1 MQNMRTRLFMKK
13 HGPALVFSLCLVGA
27 AAFTTVYTLD
37 QAESTKEQE
46 EQTTELE
53 KEARIQDA
61 NAAKKARPVEETA
74 AEKQDARVSG
84 SDLIGEVVENPEDL
98 VKQVTET
105 DEEEETGET
114 ASVASSGV
122 EAAAGNIG
130 TVQASVQFSED
141 SSLDWPVAGN
151 VLLDYSMDGSVFFP
165 TLKVYKY
172 NPALIIGADIGS
184 PVAAAAKGI
193 VDSVKVDE
201 ETGTTVAMN
210 IGNGYELTYGQLKE
224 VSVKE
229 GDVVEDGGLIG
240 YVSEPTKY
248 YCEEGS
254 NLYFKLTKEEP
265 VDPFLFESGRKYL
278 QQDFEYVIRKMPYN
292 AAAVKQYG
300 DPPAGKYRRA
310 DFIDR

>member
-74 AEKQDARVSG
+74 AEEQDARVSG

-105 DEEEETGET
+105 DEVEETGET

-240 YVSEPTKY
+240 YVSEPSKY

-254 NLYFKLTKEEP
+254 NLYFKLTKDGTP
-265 VDPFLFESGRKYL
+265 VDPFLFLGE
-278 QQDFEYVIRKMPYN
+278 
-292 AAAVKQYG
+292 
-300 DPPAGKYRRA
+300 
-310 DFIDR
+310 

>member
-1 MQNMRTRLFMKK
+1 MKK

-27 AAFTTVYTLD
+27 AAFTTVYTMD

-74 AEKQDARVSG
+74 AEEQDARVSG

-122 EAAAGNIG
+122 EATAGNIG

-254 NLYFKLTKEEP
+254 NLYFKLTKDGAP
-265 VDPFLFESGRKYL
+265 VDPFLFLGE
-278 QQDFEYVIRKMPYN
+278 
-292 AAAVKQYG
+292 
-300 DPPAGKYRRA
+300 
-310 DFIDR
+310 

>member
-1 MQNMRTRLFMKK
+1 M
-13 HGPALVFSLCLVGA
+13 
-27 AAFTTVYTLD
+27 
-37 QAESTKEQE
+37 
-46 EQTTELE
+46 
-53 KEARIQDA
+53 
-61 NAAKKARPVEETA
+61 
-74 AEKQDARVSG
+74 SG

-201 ETGTTVAMN
+201 ESGTTVAMN
-210 IGNGYELTYGQLKE
+210 IGNGYELSLWPAE
-224 VSVKE
+224 R
-229 GDVVEDGGLIG
+229 GLCKRRRCRG
-240 YVSEPTKY
+240 RRRSHRL
-248 YCEEGS
+248 CERAYKI
-254 NLYFKLTKEEP
+254 LL
-265 VDPFLFESGRKYL
+265 RRR
-278 QQDFEYVIRKMPYN
+278 QQSLL
-292 AAAVKQYG
+292 
-300 DPPAGKYRRA
+300 
-310 DFIDR
+310 